1 MLKLDR
7 NVVHFLL
14 LCLIWGTTWIGIK
27 AGVESVPPLLF
38 AGTRF
43 MVAGAVLLVASAAN
57 GTLHVARRDWP
68 RMAGVS
74 LLLIALCYGPL
85 FWGMLYVDSGTAA
98 VLEMSLTP
106 IALMCFALLLG
117 EEVFDQRR
125 LGAIVLGV
133 VGLFI
138 LFGPTAYAGWSGGSG
153 TMRGWGAV
161 GVSVAALTYGWGSVL
176 ARPLLRSYP
185 SLVVAGLTTFL
196 GGSGLLSA
204 SLAIEPGA
212 LQALSGRW
220 GTWAWSGWIF
230 LVLFGSLFGYT
241 IYMRLLRDI
250 GATRAGT
257 YAFVSPV
264 IAVVLGVLFFGEPI
278 HGLDIAGMIVM
289 LSAAGLAMF
298 ESKRHE
304 SAAGV

>member
-1 MLKLDR
+1 MLRFDR
-7 NVVHFLL
+7 NVVQFLL

-57 GTLHVARRDWP
+57 RTLHVARRDWP

-125 LGAIVLGV
+125 LGVIALGV
-133 VGLFI
+133 LGLFI

-153 TMRGWGAV
+153 TMRLWGAV

-196 GGSGLLSA
+196 GGCGLLGA

-220 GTWAWSGWIF
+220 GTSAWSGWIF
-230 LVLFGSLFGYT
+230 LVLFGSLLGYT

-298 ESKRHE
+298 EPKRHE